1 MSGGY
6 FEYKQKSINDIAYTL
21 DHYMKSDQGFALSGF
36 SDETRSRFMDA
47 ITKIKEA
54 LIYIDCIDML
64 LCDDYSENTFNE
76 AVEDELYE
84 LRCRYEWSEEDE

>member
-6 FEYKQKSINDIAYTL
+6 FEYKQRGLNDIASTL
-21 DHYMKSDQGFALSGF
+21 DYYMESDQGFALSGF
-36 SDETRSRFMDA
+36 SDETRLRFMDA

-84 LRCRYEWSEEDE
+84 LHYRDKRSEEDE